1 MSDGE
6 RKRET
11 GWNSASLQ
19 ALIRQL
25 ATTDID
31 ELELADGDSR
41 LLIRR
46 VPRVATGHM
55 TNAKVDVEIEERGV
69 AVIAPLAGVFYSRPS
84 PEQPPFVSIGDHVHA
99 GHVVAL
105 IETMKLFNEVVTEV
119 GGEVIEVSTNDGDL
133 VEAGAVLARIVPVED
148 DFSDQLPESID
159 DLE

>member
-11 GWNSASLQ
+11 GWNPASLQ

-31 ELELADGDSR
+31 ELELADGDTR
-41 LLIRR
+41 LLVRR
-46 VPRVATGHM
+46 TPRVGSRHM
-55 TNAKVDVEIEERGV
+55 ADAPVDVEIEERGV
-69 AVIAPLAGVFYSRPS
+69 AVIAPLTGVFYSRPS

-133 VEAGAVLARIVPVED
+133 VDAGAVLARIVPVED
-148 DFSDQLPESID
+148 NFSNQLPEAID

>member
-19 ALIRQL
+19 ALLRQL

-31 ELELADGDSR
+31 ELELADGDTR
-41 LLIRR
+41 LLVRR
-46 VPRVATGHM
+46 TPRVVPGHV
-55 TNAKVDVEIEERGV
+55 ADPQVEVEIERRGV
-69 AVIAPLAGVFYSRPS
+69 AVIAPLTGVFYSRPS
-84 PEQPPFVSIGDHVHA
+84 PEQPPFVSIGDQVHA

-133 VEAGAVLARIVPVED
+133 VDAGAVLARIVPVED
-148 DFSDQLPESID
+148 NFSPQLTEPID

>member
-31 ELELADGDSR
+31 ELELADGDTR
-41 LLIRR
+41 LLVRR
-46 VPRVATGHM
+46 TPRVGSRQMAD
-55 TNAKVDVEIEERGV
+55 AQVDVEIEERGV
-69 AVIAPLAGVFYSRPS
+69 AVIAPLTGVFYSRPS

-133 VEAGAVLARIVPVED
+133 VDAGAVLARIVPVDD
-148 DFSDQLPESID
+148 DFSNQLPEAID